1 MELKEFIENIKIELG
16 KIFPTKEITIQKNL
30 KNNSVEYEGIVV
42 GNKNAVMYPVIYLND
57 YYKDYISGREM
68 NEILQDI
75 CSIINKNQ
83 HPDIDYRLIQ
93 DVPRMK
99 QKICCKLINFEKNKL
114 LLETAPHIRYLDL
127 AIVFYS
133 LMGVREEDSATVLI
147 NNDLA
152 EWLEMDANALYELA
166 IENTKRLQPYWF
178 QDIVSV
184 VTESESE
191 GISLSDRQVYASTC
205 GALFYVLSNKEK
217 NFGAAYILY
226 LDILE
231 NIAEFLGGCDFYILP
246 SSVHEVIILPSFL
259 GESDGLKDMVKDVNR
274 DVVLAEE
281 VLSDNVYCFS
291 YKKREISML
300 EAV

>member
-99 QKICCKLINFEKNKL
+99 KKICCKLINFEKISCFLKRRL
-114 LLETAPHIRYLDL
+114 ISVILIWQLYFTA
-127 AIVFYS
+127 
-133 LMGVREEDSATVLI
+133 
-147 NNDLA
+147 
-152 EWLEMDANALYELA
+152 
-166 IENTKRLQPYWF
+166 
-178 QDIVSV
+178 
-184 VTESESE
+184 
-191 GISLSDRQVYASTC
+191 
-205 GALFYVLSNKEK
+205 
-217 NFGAAYILY
+217 
-226 LDILE
+226 
-231 NIAEFLGGCDFYILP
+231 
-246 SSVHEVIILPSFL
+246 
-259 GESDGLKDMVKDVNR
+259 
-274 DVVLAEE
+274 
-281 VLSDNVYCFS
+281 
-291 YKKREISML
+291 
-300 EAV
+300 